1 MLIDWLTLYYTK
13 NIGSKRLMQ
22 LVAHFDSATNAV
34 NASNSE
40 WRKVGMTDTVI
51 ASRED
56 VARKKAEAAIHWME
70 NSDQH
75 HIIVVTDD
83 LYPELLRVSDDPPAL
98 LFLKGDPSILS
109 HPQLGIVGTR
119 HPTKEGEQNAY
130 HFAKELGDYG
140 FVITSGLAMGIDKS
154 AHEGTLVSQSPTI
167 AVLGTGLN
175 EIYPKNHMQLADK
188 IVAQGGCLV
197 SEFPLHTPAI
207 PNNFPK
213 RNRIIAGLSLG
224 VLVVE
229 AADKSGSLITARLAN
244 ESSREVFAIPSSIH
258 NPQSKGCH
266 KLIREGAKLV
276 ESTFDIFSELK
287 HWLPNESQAAIQHPL
302 PSSKKSITMIAVDPP
317 EDPLEKQIFDQLTQ
331 PLSID
336 DIVTQTDLEAHI
348 VMQAISMME
357 IEGYIIRQDGQ
368 YFIQNHQSS

>member
-1 MLIDWLTLYYTK
+1 MLVDWLTLYYTK
-13 NIGSKRLMQ
+13 NIGPKRLMQ

-34 NASNSE
+34 NASNAE
-40 WRKVGMTDTVI
+40 WKKAGMTENII
-51 ASRED
+51 ASRD
-56 VARKKAEAAIHWME
+56 DASIKKAEAALNWKE
-70 NSDQH
+70 SSPDH

-83 LYPELLRVSDDPPAL
+83 LYPELLRISDDPPAL
-98 LFLKGDPSILS
+98 LFIKGNPNILS
-109 HPQLGIVGTR
+109 QPQLGIVGTR

-140 FVITSGLAMGIDKS
+140 FVITSGLAMGIDRL
-154 AHEGTLVSQSPTI
+154 AHEGTLISQSPTI

-175 EIYPKNHMQLADK
+175 EIYPKNHIPLANK
-188 IVAQGGCLV
+188 IIEKGGCLV

-207 PNNFPK
+207 PSNFPR

-229 AADKSGSLITARLAN
+229 AAERSGSLITARLAN
-244 ESSREVFAIPSSIH
+244 EASREVFAIPSSIH

-287 HWLPNESQAAIQHPL
+287 QWLPNESHHA
-302 PSSKKSITMIAVDPP
+302 PSQSTTQSMVTSIITSP
-317 EDPLEKQIFDQLTQ
+317 EDPIEKQIFELLAKPLT
-331 PLSID
+331 ID
-336 DIVTQTDLEAHI
+336 EIVTLTNLETNL
-348 VMQAISMME
+348 VMQSISMME
-357 IEGYIIRQDGQ
+357 IEGFIVRQSGQ
-368 YFIQNHQSS
+368 YFLQNHHDN

>member
-40 WRKVGMTDTVI
+40 WRKAGMTDTVI

-56 VARKKAEAAIHWME
+56 IAVKKAEAALNWMDSNE
-70 NSDQH
+70 QH

-98 LFLKGDPSILS
+98 LFIKGNPSILS
-109 HPQLGIVGTR
+109 KPQLGIVGTR

-130 HFAKELGDYG
+130 HFAKELGDCG
-140 FVITSGLAMGIDKS
+140 FVITSGLAMGIDKF
-154 AHEGTLVSQSPTI
+154 AHEGTLMSQSPTV

-175 EIYPKNHMQLADK
+175 EIYPKNHITLSEK
-188 IVAQGGCLV
+188 IIEHGGCLV

-213 RNRIIAGLSLG
+213 RNRSMAGLSL
-224 VLVVE
+224 
-229 AADKSGSLITARLAN
+229 
-244 ESSREVFAIPSSIH
+244 AI
-258 NPQSKGCH
+258 
-266 KLIREGAKLV
+266 
-276 ESTFDIFSELK
+276 
-287 HWLPNESQAAIQHPL
+287 
-302 PSSKKSITMIAVDPP
+302 
-317 EDPLEKQIFDQLTQ
+317 
-331 PLSID
+331 
-336 DIVTQTDLEAHI
+336 
-348 VMQAISMME
+348 
-357 IEGYIIRQDGQ
+357 
-368 YFIQNHQSS
+368 

>member
-13 NIGSKRLMQ
+13 NIGTKRLMQ
-22 LVAHFDSATNAV
+22 LVLYFDSATNAV

-40 WRKVGMTDTVI
+40 WKKAGMPDSVI
-51 ASRED
+51 ASRD
-56 VARKKAEAAIHWME
+56 PAIIKKAEAALNWME
-70 NSDQH
+70 NDTH
-75 HIIVVTDD
+75 NHIMVVTDE
-83 LYPELLRVSDDPPAL
+83 LFPELLRVSDDPPAL

-109 HPQLGIVGTR
+109 RPQLGIVGSR
-119 HPTKEGEQNAY
+119 HPTKEGEQNAF

-140 FVITSGLAMGIDKS
+140 FVITSGLAMGIDKA
-154 AHEGTLVSQSPTI
+154 AHEGTLMSKSPTI

-175 EIYPKNHMQLADK
+175 EIYPKNHEQLANK
-188 IVAQGGCLV
+188 IVDHGGCLI

-287 HWLPNESQAAIQHPL
+287 HWLPENASKHPVITPHKIQESIAPL
-302 PSSKKSITMIAVDPP
+302 LKSPPDDPI
-317 EDPLEKQIFDQLTQ
+317 EKQIFELLANALT
-331 PLSID
+331 ID
-336 DIVTQTDLEAHI
+336 DIVVKTELETHI
-348 VMQAISMME
+348 AMQAISMLE
-357 IEGYIIRQDGQ
+357 IEGYIIRQNGH
-368 YFIQNHQSS
+368 YFIQNHSY

>member
-13 NIGSKRLMQ
+13 NIGPKRLMQ
-22 LVAHFDSATNAV
+22 LVAHFDSATAAV

-40 WRKVGMTDTVI
+40 WKKAGMTENII
-51 ASRED
+51 ASRD
-56 VARKKAEAAIHWME
+56 DISKKKAEAALNWQE
-70 NSDQH
+70 NSPNH

-83 LYPELLRVSDDPPAL
+83 LYPELLRISDDPPAL
-98 LFLKGDPSILS
+98 LFINGKPEVLS
-109 HPQLGIVGTR
+109 QPQLGIVGTR

-140 FVITSGLAMGIDKS
+140 FVITSGLAMGIDRL
-154 AHEGTLVSQSPTI
+154 AHEGSLMSQSPTI

-175 EIYPKNHMQLADK
+175 EIYPKNHTALSEK
-188 IVAQGGCLV
+188 IVEKGGCLV

-207 PNNFPK
+207 PSNFPR

-229 AADKSGSLITARLAN
+229 AAERSGSLITARLAN
-244 ESSREVFAIPSSIH
+244 EASREVFAIPSSIH

-287 HWLPNESQAAIQHPL
+287 QWLPNENHNISHHSDKPPPL
-302 PSSKKSITMIAVDPP
+302 LSTISPPDDPI
-317 EDPLEKQIFDQLTQ
+317 EKQIFDLLTE
-331 PLSID
+331 PLTID
-336 DIVTQTDLEAHI
+336 DIITLTNLETTIA
-348 VMQAISMME
+348 MQAISMME
-357 IEGYIIRQDGQ
+357 IEGFIIRESGQ
-368 YFIQNHQSS
+368 YFTKNLNNN